1 MNKNEIGMNLYI
13 VKEVLCDY
21 TSGMVVIA
29 APTLERA
36 RELHLEEFGEGA
48 NTVDEFDT
56 AIKCEWYTVLQVVDQ
71 PEGVVSYVYGGG

>member
-1 MNKNEIGMNLYI
+1 MINLYI
-13 VKEVLCDY
+13 IKEVLTDY

-29 APTLERA
+29 APSLDRA
-36 RELHLEEFGEGA
+36 RELYLAEFGETV

-71 PEGVVSYVYGGG
+71 PEGIVSYVYGGG

>member
-1 MNKNEIGMNLYI
+1 MTNLYI
-13 VKEVLCDY
+13 IKEVLNDY

-29 APTLERA
+29 APSLDRA
-36 RELHLEEFGEGA
+36 RELYLAEFGETG

-71 PEGVVSYVYGGG
+71 PEGIVSYVYGGS